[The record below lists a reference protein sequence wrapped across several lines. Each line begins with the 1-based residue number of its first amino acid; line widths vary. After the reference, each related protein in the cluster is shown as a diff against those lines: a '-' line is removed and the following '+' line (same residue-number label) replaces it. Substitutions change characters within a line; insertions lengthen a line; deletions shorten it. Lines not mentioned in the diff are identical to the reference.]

1 MTQPYRARYVWC
13 ASNRYCWHFLK
24 HNVYNAIFQHIRGWL
39 WVLLMPEK
47 RNKNM
52 PRDIVKFPAHMR
64 FIWPSLI
71 LFTWHAALA
80 AQLYQS
86 PTCKKKTLPIT
97 VPVKM
102 VWCETFHTTL
112 ITETYRS
119 CFLHWYFFEAQSSW
133 PYLIHIP
140 YDFCT
145 FFHTK
150 SYQRLSV
157 WIKRK
162 IFSPNPTYT
171 LLPQS
176 CSISHSSNLGQIKK
190 KRIKG
195 IYPSKTLALCS
206 AGLSTSQRTIFFSH
220 TKSVSANSIF
230 L

>member
-1 MTQPYRARYVWC
+1 MFSSTTLPITY
-13 ASNRYCWHFLK
+13 L
-24 HNVYNAIFQHIRGWL
+24 
-39 WVLLMPEK
+39 
-47 RNKNM
+47 
-52 PRDIVKFPAHMR
+52 
-64 FIWPSLI
+64 
-71 LFTWHAALA
+71 
-80 AQLYQS
+80 
-86 PTCKKKTLPIT
+86 KKKTLPIT

-190 KRIKG
+190 KNKRYLPFKN
-195 IYPSKTLALCS
+195 SCALFS
-206 AGLSTSQRTIFFSH
+206 WFVNKPANNIFFSYQEIL
-220 TKSVSANSIF
+220 VY
-230 L
+230 